1 MIESSSMRFICLLC
15 ILYLAVLKTSNA
27 QSLPPSP
34 GRPRPPT
41 NAAGAPIK
49 ALCKRIRVLTVL
61 NKTANDPAV
70 LSSLVASGRI
80 KETQLAFVKS
90 SAASINAQLTDLTT
104 NVTLKAEC
112 NVINASRKTTRQCR
126 RLKKLE
132 RVVNLASNNTADAAR
147 LIGEILKTKD
157 KEGLNK
163 TIAEARVQLEQL
175 KSNNTLTRLCET
187 KAGSSQEEEQ
197 SSLIGN
203 REC

>member
-1 MIESSSMRFICLLC
+1 
-15 ILYLAVLKTSNA
+15 
-27 QSLPPSP
+27 
-34 GRPRPPT
+34 
-41 NAAGAPIK
+41 
-49 ALCKRIRVLTVL
+49 VLTVL

>member
-1 MIESSSMRFICLLC
+1 V
-15 ILYLAVLKTSNA
+15 LA
-27 QSLPPSP
+27 
-34 GRPRPPT
+34 
-41 NAAGAPIK
+41 
-49 ALCKRIRVLTVL
+49 VL

-70 LSSLVASGRI
+70 LSDLVASGKI

-90 SAASINAQLTDLTT
+90 SAAGISAQLADLTT

-112 NVINASRKTTRQCR
+112 DVINASRKTARQCR
-126 RLKKLE
+126 RLRKLE

-163 TIAEARVQLEQL
+163 TIAEAKVQLEQL

-187 KAGSSQEEEQ
+187 KAGSSQEEEEQ

-203 REC
+203 RKC